1 MFEEDLKGFKGLF
14 MGFIILVIAIGLI
27 HSIIFNSVDR
37 DKAKSIAKD
46 YNGEMRG
53 LIERSKSCRQ
63 DWKKEELYNDIED
76 YVHRV
81 RELEDVER
89 EYIDNELY
97 RKLINAKSSLEKYK
111 DNREEAREKVVALN
125 VKIQV
130 LDENFDMEKDIPQA
144 EYIVKTFNS
153 LPLDIRL
160 TVEDMTKY
168 NKIED
173 RYYEY
178 LANKVEELIDG
189 IGEVKYDEA
198 CKDKLYEAGKAY
210 RDLATSAKRKVENK
224 NVFDEKLETYYK
236 LEDEATGSHSDMFK
250 EDLGML
256 EWYIKNKGNTNVNE
270 E

>member
-1 MFEEDLKGFKGLF
+1 MFEEDVKGFKGLV
-14 MGFIILVIAIGLI
+14 MGFIILVIVIGFINAILY
-27 HSIIFNSVDR
+27 NSVDR

-46 YNGEMRG
+46 YNGEMQG

-97 RKLINAKSSLEKYK
+97 RKLINVKSSLERYK
-111 DNREEAREKVVALN
+111 DNRKEAREKVVVLN
-125 VKIQV
+125 VKIKA
-130 LDENFDMEKDIPQA
+130 LDENFDMEKDISQA
-144 EYIVKTFNS
+144 EYIVKTFKS
-153 LPLDIRL
+153 LPSDISL
-160 TVEDMTKY
+160 SVENMTKY

-189 IGEVKYDEA
+189 IGEVKYDED
-198 CKDKLYEAGKAY
+198 CKDKLYEVGKAY
-210 RDLATSAKRKVENK
+210 RDLATDAKRKVENK

-236 LEDEATGSHSDMFK
+236 LEDEATGSHSDMFE

-256 EWYIKNKGNTNVNE
+256 EWYIKNKK
-270 E
+270 